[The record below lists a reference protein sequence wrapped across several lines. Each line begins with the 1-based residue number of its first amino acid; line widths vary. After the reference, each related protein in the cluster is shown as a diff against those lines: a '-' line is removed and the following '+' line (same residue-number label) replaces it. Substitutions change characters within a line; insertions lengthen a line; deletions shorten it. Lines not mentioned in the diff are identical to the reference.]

1 MRLPSPVPGSSPAAR
16 CLVQNGRDAGSG
28 HAMAPFCLLL
38 PHALALRSS
47 EMCHG
52 RTPQAGHGRT
62 PRLALSLAYRMVPR
76 PHPSPTTRPR
86 PHHRRPHRPQAR
98 HRCLTTLLWC
108 RSAFLQALACQGCRA
123 VHEGRIRVD
132 ALAGRD
138 ERLLL
143 PQAGRPWPPR
153 WSQTLRVCD
162 QLCRLTGSL
171 PGDLL
176 VISLTLVT
184 HCVSW
189 FWAGYVC
196 GSAWRI
202 FARVGSL

>member
-1 MRLPSPVPGSSPAAR
+1 MCG
-16 CLVQNGRDAGSG
+16 
-28 HAMAPFCLLL
+28 
-38 PHALALRSS
+38 
-47 EMCHG
+47 CHG

-86 PHHRRPHRPQAR
+86 PHHRRPHIPQAG
-98 HRCLTTLLWC
+98 HRCPTTLLWC

-171 PGDLL
+171 PGDLAH
-176 VISLTLVT
+176 SGDTLCIRVLGRV
-184 HCVSW
+184 CVW
-189 FWAGYVC
+189 QC
-196 GSAWRI
+196 QWRI
-202 FARVGSL
+202 FICASR

>member
-108 RSAFLQALACQGCRA
+108 RPAFLQALACQGCRA
-123 VHEGRIRVD
+123 VHEGYT
-132 ALAGRD
+132 RD
-138 ERLLL
+138 ESVWTRLLVGMRGCCCL
-143 PQAGRPWPPR
+143 RLADLGPLVGARLCEFAISCAG
-153 WSQTLRVCD
+153 
-162 QLCRLTGSL
+162 
-171 PGDLL
+171 
-176 VISLTLVT
+176 
-184 HCVSW
+184 
-189 FWAGYVC
+189 
-196 GSAWRI
+196 
-202 FARVGSL
+202 

>member
-1 MRLPSPVPGSSPAAR
+1 MRRVRLPSPVPGSSPAAR

-123 VHEGRIRVD
+123 VHEGRIRVG
-132 ALAGRD
+132 ALC
-138 ERLLL
+138 
-143 PQAGRPWPPR
+143 R
-153 WSQTLRVCD
+153 WSWVYGCWCLGLADLGPLVGARSCKSLR
-162 QLCRLTGSL
+162 LRL
-171 PGDLL
+171 
-176 VISLTLVT
+176 VV
-184 HCVSW
+184 
-189 FWAGYVC
+189 
-196 GSAWRI
+196 
-202 FARVGSL
+202 